1 MCLIQFMV
9 KIHLRRSPQGAIQ
22 EVRCQGHAGF
32 DDEGLDIVCAGV
44 SALVGYLGIAFTEIA
59 RLPAELSADDG
70 VFHLVLCE
78 PMNQQDAAASQLLLE
93 SFAAAVSQLAEHYQG
108 YLELEVK

>member
-9 KIHLRRSPQGAIQ
+9 KIFLRRDPQGAIR

-44 SALVGYLGIAFTEIA
+44 SALVGYLGIAFSEVA
-59 RLPAELSADDG
+59 KLPAELRADDG
-70 VFHLVLCE
+70 LFQLRLE
-78 PMNQQDAAASQLLLE
+78 QPMSQAESAASQLLLE
-93 SFAAAVSQLAEHYQG
+93 SFAQAVGQLACHYQG